1 MRKTLHYGKSAHA
14 HGLSKINIK
23 FSKICF
29 TKSDL
34 WTKAVSIKL
43 PIAFMTELEK
53 KKLLKFTYRI
63 QKTAS
68 IRAILSRKSCSGVS
82 QYKLSYRAILTKP
95 TCRYWHRIIH
105 GDQVNRIVCQEAN
118 PSSYSHLLFE
128 KVVLNTY

>member
-43 PIAFMTELEK
+43 PTAFMTELE

>member
-1 MRKTLHYGKSAHA
+1 MRKMLHYGKSARA

-43 PIAFMTELEK
+43 PTAFMTELE